1 MAIVFQVLT
10 KCYKIYVI
18 GYGKKKKTHQTLSL
32 GRGPYFQTSNASG
45 LIISPEFGKAFRKR
59 KPGNREIDPWLS
71 VTQQQ
76 QQKSQVKSKL
86 ILNFF
91 PQGSSIAKFPKGR
104 LCWLILSS
112 LLAQFITIIQMPLSP
127 FLLMWTIW
135 YKLYYLCLVSNEFKC
150 RWNQV
155 VCTVSDRWQGGRTE
169 I

>member
-1 MAIVFQVLT
+1 MLLVM
-10 KCYKIYVI
+10 
-18 GYGKKKKTHQTLSL
+18 GKKKTHQTLSL

-59 KPGNREIDPWLS
+59 KPRNREIDPWLS

-91 PQGSSIAKFPKGR
+91 SQGSSIAKFPKGR

-112 LLAQFITIIQMPLSP
+112 LLAQF
-127 FLLMWTIW
+127 LL
-135 YKLYYLCLVSNEFKC
+135 LLFKC
-150 RWNQV
+150 HCLLSSSCELYGISCIISV
-155 VCTVSDRWQGGRTE
+155 
-169 I
+169 